1 MTAFRDTYQT
11 VTNQILADLERGVRP
26 WAPSWTRD
34 VQRPLSLPLRST
46 GEPYRGVNV
55 LLLWMA
61 AARSGYSSARWL
73 TFNQAKSLG
82 GAVRKGEK
90 ATHVVFFDRLTKDDT
105 REGHEG
111 EERSFAF
118 AKTYPVFNV
127 EQIEGLPERFGA
139 PPTLP
144 PNVHASTFFSAIGA
158 DVRHGGGQ
166 PMYVP
171 SADYIRMPHLASFVS
186 DDAYVS
192 TLAHEHVHWT
202 GHRSRLDR
210 GFDSFGTEAYAV
222 EELVAELGAA
232 FLCATLG
239 VAASEREDHASYI
252 DHYVKVLRDD
262 KRLLLRAASAAQ
274 KAVDF
279 IHERAGARSNG
290 VAA

>member
-1 MTAFRDTYQT
+1 MADFRDIYQT
-11 VTNQILADLERGVRP
+11 VTNQMLADLERGVRP
-26 WAPSWTRD
+26 WTPSWTNE
-34 VQRPLSLPLRST
+34 VQRPFSLPLRST

-61 AARSGYSSARWL
+61 AARNGYSSARWL

-82 GAVRKGEK
+82 GAVRKGER
-90 ATHVVFFDRLTKDDT
+90 ATHVVFFDRCTKEDT
-105 REGHEG
+105 RDGHEG

-127 EQIEGLPERFGA
+127 EQIAGLPERFGA
-139 PPTLP
+139 APTPPPILQ
-144 PNVHASTFFSAIGA
+144 AGTFFAAIGA

-166 PMYVP
+166 PMYIP
-171 SADYIRMPHLASFVS
+171 QADYIRMPPLDTFVS
-186 DDAYVS
+186 DDAYTS

-202 GHRSRLDR
+202 GHRTRLDR
-210 GFDSFGTEAYAV
+210 GFDGFGTEAYAV

-239 VAASEREDHASYI
+239 VAAGERDDHAAYI
-252 DHYVKVLRDD
+252 DHYVKLLRDD

-279 IHERAGARSNG
+279 IHERAGARCSG
-290 VAA
+290 AAA